1 MTNGELITG
10 SISIDRLR
18 NKIIEG
24 EIKIPPFQRV
34 FVWKKEQITD
44 LMDSIYNDYPIGSV
58 LLWEVNENL
67 PALRN
72 IGGYKLPNK
81 TDEFP
86 LNYILDGQ
94 QRITSIF
101 GAFVGDEIE
110 AEDETK
116 TENFNI
122 YFDLESERFVHFE
135 DINTAHQNLKSSIL
149 FNVNEFFD
157 EVVKLPSELREKA
170 RNLQS
175 IFQNYELPTVTI
187 KKRNKGEVGTIFERI
202 NNTGTPLSALELMIA
217 WTWSEDYHLTNVFDQ
232 VYKLLEAKSF
242 EDIKEKVILQ
252 CFGAIIKSTTV
263 TKDILELNPDS
274 IRDNSELLIKSIE
287 KSLDYLQQEFNVISE
302 DFLPKQQILVPL
314 SFLFSKIHSPT
325 ANQNKIIK
333 QWFWRVAYSD
343 RYSSGTD
350 KKMDE
355 DIKFFEKILTNDFSG
370 ISKYSISINSDFFKT
385 QKLSK
390 SNSYVR
396 AVLLMM
402 SREVP
407 LDLTNGTKIDTG
419 VALSVYNKKEYHHIF
434 PKAFLKGEFN
444 LDDDKVNVI
453 GNFCFLPS
461 NSNKIISD
469 KKPSNY
475 FKNIIPQEHIIR
487 ILESNIIPTDITI
500 YENDQYEAFLE
511 ARSRL
516 LMEKVEKYISE

>member
-1 MTNGELITG
+1 MTNGELTTG

-72 IGGYKLPNK
+72 IGGYKLPDK
-81 TDEFP
+81 TGEFP
-86 LNYILDGQ
+86 INYILDGQ

-101 GAFVGDEIE
+101 GAFIGEEIDT
-110 AEDETK
+110 EDK
-116 TENFNI
+116 TNSENFNI
-122 YFDLESERFVHFE
+122 YFDLEDERFIHFE
-135 DINTAHQNLKSSIL
+135 DINNAHQVLKSSIL

-157 EVVKLPSELREKA
+157 EVVKLPPELREKA

-217 WTWSEDYHLTNVFDQ
+217 WTWSEDYHLTTVFNK
-232 VYKLLEAKSF
+232 VYKLLETKNF

-252 CFGAIIKSTTV
+252 CFGAIIKKTTV
-263 TKDILELNPDS
+263 TKDILELDPDS

-302 DFLPKQQILVPL
+302 DFLPKSQILVPL
-314 SFLFSKIHSPT
+314 SFLFSKVHSPT
-325 ANQNKIIK
+325 AHQNKIIK
-333 QWFWRVAYSD
+333 QWFWRVALSD

-355 DIKFFEKILTNDFSG
+355 DIKFFDKILKNDFG
-370 ISKYSISINSDFFKT
+370 DINKYTISINVDFFKT

-390 SNSYVR
+390 SNSYIK
-396 AVLLMM
+396 AILLLM
-402 SREVP
+402 SKETP
-407 LDLTNGTKIDTG
+407 LDLTNGIKIDTG
-419 VALSVYNKKEYHHIF
+419 LALSVYNKKEYHHIF
-434 PKAFLKGEFN
+434 PKSFLKNQFD
-444 LDDDKVNVI
+444 LDDDKINVI
-453 GNFCFLPS
+453 GNYCFLPS
-461 NSNKIISD
+461 SSNKVISD
-469 KKPSNY
+469 KKPSIY
-475 FKNIIPQEHIIR
+475 FKEIIPQEDVKK
-487 ILESNIIPTDITI
+487 ILESNLIPTVSTI
-500 YENDQYEAFLE
+500 YENDDYNAFLD
-511 ARSRL
+511 ARSNL
-516 LMEKVEKYISE
+516 LMEKVEIYIS